1 MRGFEERVG
10 DGRFLLVAAPHRLA
24 VETLGLPD
32 PAAARRLLHDTS
44 GASGR
49 AQTAIA
55 ALPGGETRLHLRPVR
70 HGGLTGPL
78 WRGALL
84 GVRRPVREL
93 EAAARLAAAGA
104 AVPEPVLVAGWRV
117 CGPFWKA
124 IVGTTHVDDSVDGAV
139 WLAQTADPARLLRA
153 ASAAG
158 RAVRRF
164 HDAGG
169 RHADL
174 HIKNLLFRERGS
186 ETEAWIIDLDKARAG
201 APASPRRRMQELMR
215 LYRSLR
221 KRRLLQRVGLRGCA
235 RFASAYCGSDRAL
248 RRALRRYAALERGRV
263 ALHALAY
270 RR

>member
-1 MRGFEERVG
+1 MRGFEERAG
-10 DGRFLLVAAPHRLA
+10 GGRFLLVAAAHRLA
-24 VETLGLPD
+24 VETLGLPE
-32 PAAARRLLHDTS
+32 PAAARRLLRGAS
-44 GASGR
+44 AASGR
-49 AQTAIA
+49 AQTAVA
-55 ALPGGETRLHLRPVR
+55 ALPGKDARLHLRPVR
-70 HGGLTGPL
+70 HGGLIGPL

-93 EAAARLAAAGA
+93 EVVARLAAAGV
-104 AVPEPVLVAGWRV
+104 AVPEPVFVAGWRV
-117 CGPFWKA
+117 CGPFWNA

-139 WLAQTADPARLLRA
+139 LLAETADPRRVLRA
-153 ASAAG
+153 AAAAG

-174 HIKNLLFRERGS
+174 HIKNLLFRERGP

-201 APASPRRRMQELMR
+201 TPAGPRRRMQELMR

-235 RFASAYCGSDRAL
+235 RFASAYCGGDRAL
-248 RRALRRYAALERGRV
+248 RGALRRHATLERGRV